1 VAVVLYGLALRP
13 LFSNET
19 LRDETITIMPGQMM
33 SFDMRLLSTSKRE
46 LILEYEVLPGNPINV
61 LVAEMG
67 STQEGAKN
75 LIFVPAFSS
84 QSTLAGKKKGLLP
97 KGMWSVLLISP
108 ANVIG
113 PTKIKVK
120 TQLQRPK
127 FFTGVSKPV

>member
-46 LILEYEVLPGNPINV
+46 LILEYEVLSGNPINV

-67 STQEGAKN
+67 ST
-75 LIFVPAFSS
+75 
-84 QSTLAGKKKGLLP
+84 
-97 KGMWSVLLISP
+97 
-108 ANVIG
+108 
-113 PTKIKVK
+113 
-120 TQLQRPK
+120 
-127 FFTGVSKPV
+127 